1 MQDDLMNFSSFL
13 QQLASATHKPTEVKQ
28 RFNPRPPGVIR
39 EGSASEAVL
48 MVLRSHKGFLTCGQ
62 LVFATKR
69 NERTVAWSLIYLR
82 SQGLIEAAPDA
93 RRSRRYLRYRAV
105 PQAGGGDA

>member
-1 MQDDLMNFSSFL
+1 MQRALRGIPTL
-13 QQLASATHKPTEVKQ
+13 IEQIALASAPSEEVTKQ

-48 MVLRSHKGFLTCGQ
+48 TVLRSHKGFLTCGQ

-69 NERTVAWSLIYLR
+69 NERTVAWALIYL
-82 SQGLIEAAPDA
+82 QQIGLVQALPDVA
-93 RRSRRYLRYRAV
+93 RNTRYKRYALIVGEGR
-105 PQAGGGDA
+105 